1 MKLKRLIKVAR
12 GLEPPDL
19 VLKGGQIVNV
29 FSNEIYP
36 ADIAL
41 QLAAMLV
48 VFLLIGLVGSTN
60 PRLRIDQAV
69 RYYAV
74 LIVLSLAAVALAVK
88 GW

>member
-1 MKLKRLIKVAR
+1 
-12 GLEPPDL
+12 
-19 VLKGGQIVNV
+19 
-29 FSNEIYP
+29 
-36 ADIAL
+36 
-41 QLAAMLV
+41 